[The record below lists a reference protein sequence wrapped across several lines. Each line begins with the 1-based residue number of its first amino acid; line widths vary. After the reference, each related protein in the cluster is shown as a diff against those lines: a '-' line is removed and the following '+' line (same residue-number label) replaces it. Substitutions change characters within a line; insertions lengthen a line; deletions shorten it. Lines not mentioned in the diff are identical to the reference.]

1 MQKETRII
9 GVLGTGAMGT
19 GIAEVAALAG
29 HKVKMWDARP
39 GAAEDSVNRI
49 VAGLSKL
56 VEKGKLDASIPTF
69 VKGNLI
75 PAASPSEMG
84 EVNLAIEAIVE
95 DKAVKQNLFNELESV
110 CGQECILASNTSSLS
125 IAALGG
131 ALKHPERFLG
141 IHFFNPANR
150 MKLVEIIPGISTRS
164 GLAEEV
170 AELITTWGK
179 TCVMAKDT
187 PGFIVNRI
195 ARPFYGEAIRIYE
208 EGIASAAQID
218 DAVKRIGGFR
228 MGPFELMDF
237 IGHDVN
243 FAVTESVF
251 REFWCDPR
259 YKPSFTQK
267 RLVEAGRLGRKTGQ
281 GFYTYSDAEVDFIP
295 CSNEKSLQ
303 ILNRILA
310 MLINE
315 AVDALFLNI
324 ATAKDI
330 DLAMTQGV
338 NYPKGLLQWAD
349 EWGKEGVLSELENLY
364 HLYREDRYRP
374 SPLFHTINGKFT
386 EWTR

>member
-1 MQKETRII
+1 MQDTKQVI

-19 GIAEVAALAG
+19 GIAEVAAIAG
-29 HKVKMWDARP
+29 HKVWMWDARP
-39 GAAEDSVNRI
+39 GAAKQAAEQI
-49 VAGLSKL
+49 VDGLLKL
-56 VEKGKLDASIPTF
+56 VEKGKIAEDVPTR
-69 VKGNLI
+69 VSSLLC
-75 PAASPSEMG
+75 PVSTPEEMQDSG
-84 EVNLAIEAIVE
+84 LVIEAIVE
-95 DKAVKQNLFNELESV
+95 DLEIKRNLFAQMEQICSP
-110 CGQECILASNTSSLS
+110 ECILASNTSSLS

-131 ALKHPERFLG
+131 TLQRPERFLG

-150 MKLVEIIPGISTRS
+150 MKLVEIIPGISTRNE
-164 GLAEEV
+164 LAEEV
-170 AELITTWGK
+170 MQLIESWGK
-179 TCVMAKDT
+179 SCVLAKDT

-208 EGIASAAQID
+208 EGHASPAQID
-218 DAVKRIGGFR
+218 DAVKRFGGFR

-251 REFWCDPR
+251 REFWFDPR

-267 RLVEAGRLGRKTGQ
+267 RLVEAGRLGRKSGR
-281 GFYTYSDAEVDFIP
+281 GFYNYQNPETNFIP
-295 CSNEKSLQ
+295 CSNEAALA
-303 ILNRILA
+303 ILNRILV

-315 AVDALFLNI
+315 AVDALFLGI

-330 DLAMTQGV
+330 DVAMTQGV

-349 EWGKEGVLSELENLY
+349 EWGKDQVLETLEQLY
-364 HLYREDRYRP
+364 HKYREDRYRP